1 MKKIP
6 MDLEEAR
13 KVARNFRLLAM
24 ASIAT
29 VLTGTAV
36 FHYVEDWSLVDSLYF
51 SVVSLT
57 TVGYGDLTP
66 ATDTGKLLVVVY
78 LLIGI
83 GIIAALIN
91 NMFKGVAARNQLK
104 EYEKNNPENH
114 NSAN

>member
-1 MKKIP
+1 MKKID
-6 MDLEEAR
+6 MDVNEAR
-13 KVARNFRLLAM
+13 KVARNFRLLAL

-29 VLTGTAV
+29 VLAGTAA
-36 FHYVEDWSLVDSLYF
+36 FHYVESWSLVDSLYF

-66 ATDTGKLLVVVY
+66 TTDAGKLLVVLY

-91 NMFKGVAARNQLK
+91 NMFKGVAARKQLR
-104 EYEKNNPENH
+104 EYDKNK
-114 NSAN
+114 SV